1 MSKNEI
7 NKKSVVNRAKFWII
21 SFIFTFIILIALFI
35 IPKIM
40 GAGSCSLTVN
50 FTETNMRGLSMPLK
64 MFRLD
69 NEVYPSTQEGLDALI
84 KNPDSKKYPN
94 YADDAYISEIILDG
108 WKRPFRYNSYNNGKS
123 FELISFGADGKYG
136 GEDED
141 ADITFPPFMERN

>member
-1 MSKNEI
+1 MSKNKI
-7 NKKSVVNRAKFWII
+7 NKNSVVNRAKFWII
-21 SFIFTFIILIALFI
+21 SFIFTFIILIALLI

-40 GAGSCSLTVN
+40 GAGCHLTVDL
-50 FTETNMRGLSMPLK
+50 TTPKMHGLSNSLK

-69 NEVYPSTQEGLDALI
+69 NGVYPSTQEGLDALI

-94 YADDAYISEIILDG
+94 YADDAYISGIILDG

-141 ADITFPPFMERN
+141 ADIIFSPFMKKN